1 MTKEAR
7 LPTATSDWPE
17 FESQPDPV
25 LIIVMYCTI
34 NVENQI
40 KKIFRE
46 KYIQTV

>member
-25 LIIVMYCTI
+25 LIIVMYYKCRKPNLKMKRNI
-34 NVENQI
+34 EI
-40 KKIFRE
+40 
-46 KYIQTV
+46 